1 MKRIADNAE
10 FWLGLQGRQELQKAR
25 NFMERLEM
33 LADLCEKKQSSPYDF
48 TDSNRLTNSIRRNEV
63 AKLVKK
69 RGSPRAGSETEAQ
82 ILHEV
87 SEMTLDWEDDDT
99 RIIQEAEE
107 NDEQNQRLL
116 RNLNAHEI
124 ALIIIRQRNLDEAE
138 NAGAYLRVLEKAYIF
153 LIKFVRNNREN
164 QLLLLDKVEDF
175 LEDADFGVHAFELI
189 TEILRNNEKLQSFG
203 LSAIVKKVCSI
214 ADELNIEA
222 PKKTT
227 MISFLSGL
235 MVCNGIV
242 IKENQNMILGE
253 VTNSNRKNSL
263 HLYTHDT
270 GFEQLELYVEEMR
283 RYYVANVAS
292 ESNPNPEIFLPNEL
306 SYIIA
311 FLRLLAISGSGRNAL
326 TELKCQSFLSIK

>member
-1 MKRIADNAE
+1 
-10 FWLGLQGRQELQKAR
+10 
-25 NFMERLEM
+25 M
-33 LADLCEKKQSSPYDF
+33 LADLCEKKPTSPYDY
-48 TDSNRLTNSIRRNEV
+48 TNSNRLTMSIRRNEV

-69 RGSPRAGSETEAQ
+69 RGSSHRGGGDRSSPRGGGDTEQSVLA
-82 ILHEV
+82 EV
-87 SEMTLDWEDDDT
+87 SEMMLDWEDDDT
-99 RIIQEAEE
+99 RIIQEGEE

-138 NAGAYLRVLEKAYIF
+138 NAGAYLRVLEKAYIM

-164 QLLLLDKVEDF
+164 QFLLLDKVDDF
-175 LEDADFGVHAFELI
+175 LLDADFGVHAFELI

-203 LSAIVKKVCSI
+203 LSAIVKKVCTI
-214 ADELNIEA
+214 ADELSIEA

-227 MISFLSGL
+227 MVSFLSGL
-235 MVCNGIV
+235 MICNGIV

-263 HLYTHDT
+263 HLYTHET
-270 GFEQLELYVEEMR
+270 GFEQLELYIEEMR

-292 ESNPNPEIFLPNEL
+292 ENNSNPEIFLPNEL

-311 FLRLLAISGSGRNAL
+311 FLRLLSISGSGRNAL